1 MFLFIVWTLNPL
13 KRFLFIKASTN
24 TIRFR
29 NKPVIEKK
37 RGKRIWN
44 ISNIFLSSCFWN
56 HFQLTFYPYELL
68 IHLPYK
74 DALEGWWLFFSS
86 PPMQNFLP
94 PPSVHL
100 SRLKNS
106 YSFFPLM
113 QSLHVSCSSNEKS
126 VEHFRISTTSL
137 INYYNI

>member
-74 DALEGWWLFFSS
+74 DALEGWWLFF
-86 PPMQNFLP
+86 FLP
-94 PPSVHL
+94 SNAKFSSSFVGAFVSFKEFIFFFSPHAIFT
-100 SRLKNS
+100 RLL
-106 YSFFPLM
+106 FFEREERRTFPYFNNE
-113 QSLHVSCSSNEKS
+113 SN
-126 VEHFRISTTSL
+126 
-137 INYYNI
+137 

>member
-74 DALEGWWLFFSS
+74 DALEGWWLFF
-86 PPMQNFLP
+86 FLP
-94 PPSVHL
+94 SNAKFSSSSVGAFVSFKEFIFFFSPHAIFT
-100 SRLKNS
+100 RLLFFEREERRTFS
-106 YSFFPLM
+106 YF
-113 QSLHVSCSSNEKS
+113 HNESN
-126 VEHFRISTTSL
+126 
-137 INYYNI
+137 

>member
-74 DALEGWWLFFSS
+74 DALEGWWLFF
-86 PPMQNFLP
+86 FLP
-94 PPSVHL
+94 SNAKFSSSFVGAFVSFKEFIFFFSPSCNL
-100 SRLKNS
+100 YTSPLL
-106 YSFFPLM
+106 FFEREERRTFPYFNNE
-113 QSLHVSCSSNEKS
+113 SN
-126 VEHFRISTTSL
+126 
-137 INYYNI
+137 

>member
-74 DALEGWWLFFSS
+74 DALEGWWLFF
-86 PPMQNFLP
+86 FLP
-94 PPSVHL
+94 SNAKFSSSSVGAFVSFKEFIFFFSPSCNL
-100 SRLKNS
+100 YTSPLLFFEREERRTFS
-106 YSFFPLM
+106 YF
-113 QSLHVSCSSNEKS
+113 HNESN
-126 VEHFRISTTSL
+126 
-137 INYYNI
+137 

>member
-74 DALEGWWLFFSS
+74 DALEGWWLFF
-86 PPMQNFLP
+86 FLP
-94 PPSVHL
+94 SNAKFSSSFVGAFVSFKEFIFFFSPHAIFT
-100 SRLKNS
+100 RLLFFEREERRTFS
-106 YSFFPLM
+106 YF
-113 QSLHVSCSSNEKS
+113 HNESN
-126 VEHFRISTTSL
+126 
-137 INYYNI
+137 

>member
-56 HFQLTFYPYELL
+56 HFQLTFYSYELL

-74 DALEGWWLFFSS
+74 DALEGWWLFF
-86 PPMQNFLP
+86 FLP
-94 PPSVHL
+94 SNAKFSSSFVGAFVSFKEFIFFFSPSCNL
-100 SRLKNS
+100 YTSPLLFFEREERRTFS
-106 YSFFPLM
+106 YF
-113 QSLHVSCSSNEKS
+113 HNESN
-126 VEHFRISTTSL
+126 
-137 INYYNI
+137 

>member
-74 DALEGWWLFFSS
+74 DALEGWWLFF
-86 PPMQNFLP
+86 FLP
-94 PPSVHL
+94 SNAKFSSSFVGAFVSFKEFIFFFSPSCNL
-100 SRLKNS
+100 YTSPLLFFEREERRTFS
-106 YSFFPLM
+106 YF
-113 QSLHVSCSSNEKS
+113 HNESN
-126 VEHFRISTTSL
+126 
-137 INYYNI
+137 